1 MPAYSMSPI
10 LMRSRV
16 TVMSVSSPLRS
27 FLTWKTTCVPGSP
40 RIFSLHCWEVRPTT
54 VCPSMARISSPH
66 TSPYFWAGEL
76 A

>member
-1 MPAYSMSPI
+1 MPAYSMSSI

-16 TVMSVSSPLRS
+16 TVMSTISPLRS

-40 RIFSLHCWEVRPTT
+40 RIFSLHCWELRPTT
-54 VCPSMARISSPH
+54 LSPSMDMISSPH
-66 TSPYFWAGEL
+66 TRPYFEAGEP